1 MKRFLTLLLAAVL
14 VFSLA
19 SLVACDNG
27 QQGGEQTT
35 EEQTTPAPE
44 TQTPEDTTEEPGEDE
59 PSDLENAAEYVRQL
73 YKDTTVTAS
82 DYTLVTTVKIGGVS
96 YSVAWSVNTDK
107 ITVSEV
113 DDKGNVTI
121 DVPDEAY
128 EEIAYVLTA
137 TVSDAEGNTCVK
149 EFNRTVPQFA
159 VTSWADYM
167 AAKEGDSV
175 IIQGVVV
182 AINSKAAG
190 NSRNHLFIM
199 DESVQGGYY
208 SYQMDADPVAD
219 LGIEIGMT
227 VRVTGPVTPYNGM
240 QEIKGG
246 IATVLSTEI
255 KSFEA
260 IDITDKWVQGT
271 NFNEFVALPVVIKG
285 VTIGGQDLE
294 KDTSQYLYF
303 ELNGVQGYVRT
314 YVTDFPTTLKASDKA
329 TIDAA
334 HGAKLGYI
342 ADVTGILIT
351 YSGTPYLIPTSV
363 DCFYNCSLPERS
375 DAEKVAFEKDSLSL
389 AGTISKGG
397 EMDLPVSAVYGEVT
411 VSWASDSELAVV
423 NGNKLNV
430 TLPGA
435 TTTIKLT
442 ATLTCGEITETKEF
456 EVKVL
461 AAVISD
467 LSIADAIAKGDAMDH
482 NTVTV
487 EKYYITGTV
496 TEIVNTTY
504 GNLYIEDD
512 QGNRLYVYG
521 TWSADGSQRF
531 DAMETQPVVGDVIKV
546 LSVVGNY
553 NGAQLKNAW
562 IISMNASDEDEYEP
576 KLSISDALAM
586 GEAMEHNTVTDE
598 KYYIT
603 GTVTE
608 IKNTTYG
615 NLYIE
620 DAQGNRLY
628 VYGTWNADGS
638 QRFDAME
645 SQPEVGDV
653 ITVYSV
659 VGNYNGAQLK
669 NAWIIDANAS
679 EGGNGEG
686 GDNNDAPTEGVST
699 IATILAGE
707 NGDYVAE
714 GTVVGVTGRSALI
727 SDGTGMIL
735 VYVGSDPG
743 CSVGDKVTVSGTTS
757 VYGGAKQFGQG
768 STVTVKTG
776 GTVTH
781 PAPAA
786 PSAAELDA
794 YATASDI
801 KPVYVKVTGELVV
814 SGNYYNFNI
823 DGATIIGSLSYP
835 AGDIKTAL
843 DAQNGNTIEVEG
855 YIIGTASSGK
865 YLTILVVDIN
875 A

>member
-107 ITVSEV
+107 ITVGEV
-113 DDKGNVTI
+113 DNKGNVTI

-314 YVTDFPTTLKASDKA
+314 YVTDFPTTLKATDKA

-496 TEIVNTTY
+496 TEIV
-504 GNLYIEDD
+504 
-512 QGNRLYVYG
+512 
-521 TWSADGSQRF
+521 
-531 DAMETQPVVGDVIKV
+531 
-546 LSVVGNY
+546 
-553 NGAQLKNAW
+553 
-562 IISMNASDEDEYEP
+562 
-576 KLSISDALAM
+576 
-586 GEAMEHNTVTDE
+586 
-598 KYYIT
+598 
-603 GTVTE
+603 
-608 IKNTTYG
+608 NTTYG